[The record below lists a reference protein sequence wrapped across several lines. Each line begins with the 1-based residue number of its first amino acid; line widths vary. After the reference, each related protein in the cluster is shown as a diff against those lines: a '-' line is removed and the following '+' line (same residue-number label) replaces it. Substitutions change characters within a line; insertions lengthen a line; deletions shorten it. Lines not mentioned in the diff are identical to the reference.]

1 MKLNESKN
9 HQTICTQLT
18 AHTTSGP
25 GPWVESN
32 LWQCQY
38 VLDLVP
44 NASNTRHQT
53 EIAQQFVFFTAQPW
67 PRTCERDAII
77 KTTLISPVKILTRA
91 SHNINTQHNAELA
104 RALMNNV
111 RSFCEDSP
119 ANLINTIYGIT
130 MDACCSLG
138 GNWKKT
144 VLKSHQRIVCD
155 KSVGSRG
162 ADLAVF
168 TVISICLFPGQL
180 VKS

>member
-32 LWQCQY
+32 LCQCQY
-38 VLDLVP
+38 VLDLEP

-53 EIAQQFVFFTAQPW
+53 EIAGQFVFFTAQPW

-77 KTTLISPVKILTRA
+77 KTTLISPVRILTWA
-91 SHNINTQHNAELA
+91 SHNINTEHNAELA

-119 ANLINTIYGIT
+119 ANLINTIYGIV
-130 MDACCSLG
+130 MDPCCSLG